1 MALLDKLNTQGST
14 LKKTSTAYAQQTK
27 LVGLLPKSLLD
38 LDGKTP
44 KDTYKNTAPEKQG
57 GRI

>member
-1 MALLDKLNTQGST
+1 MAILDKLNTQGST

-38 LDGKTP
+38 LDGKKP
-44 KDTYKNTAPEKQG
+44 LAYKDNAPENQG